1 MLVIHIFLENFIS
14 SECLKVVT
22 HSHPLL
28 ILGAENKPVRMVCLL
43 CVYSGGVS
51 LFFSDF
57 MEFANTFCDILGV
70 CWLRNVVFRDTSFSL
85 QNCFLFSKVCLR
97 LFLDELISFLHS
109 KNVSCLPLPVLL
121 LFLIFCGR
129 QSLIL
134 VLEMKSQLE
143 ASCYL
148 WNACT

>member
-51 LFFSDF
+51 LSSSQ
-57 MEFANTFCDILGV
+57 
-70 CWLRNVVFRDTSFSL
+70 TSWNL
-85 QNCFLFSKVCLR
+85 QT
-97 LFLDELISFLHS
+97 HS
-109 KNVSCLPLPVLL
+109 A
-121 LFLIFCGR
+121 IF
-129 QSLIL
+129 
-134 VLEMKSQLE
+134 
-143 ASCYL
+143 
-148 WNACT
+148 